1 MLNTGTP
8 RHGHHLNIVVSIM
21 LHSDHCHKHLQ
32 THKTQKAA
40 IHATKKVDEKMFL
53 TSSLF
58 CVYNLLIFCG
68 ASQIV

>member
-8 RHGHHLNIVVSIM
+8 RLGHHLNIVVSIM

-40 IHATKKVDEKMFL
+40 IHATKKVD
-53 TSSLF
+53 
-58 CVYNLLIFCG
+58 
-68 ASQIV
+68 